1 MKKQGEFEQEIK
13 VTLEMK
19 EQDELG
25 QENKVRDQGEF
36 GQKIKMTLET
46 KKHDELERKNKM
58 NWNEKTR

>member
-1 MKKQGEFEQEIK
+1 
-13 VTLEMK
+13 MK

-25 QENKVRDQGEF
+25 QENKAKDQGEF